1 MSPTTTMAYPG
12 AAEVQE
18 LLATL
23 QALLADE
30 LAALGS
36 HDAARLEAIVARKT
50 ALVAT
55 LETAT
60 RHLATLPAAAAE
72 WAALRPLATA
82 CANANRVNGG
92 AIALNRGLVER
103 LVALTRCPAGPATY
117 TAHGRLTPGAA
128 AATSPRCE
136 PD

>member
-1 MSPTTTMAYPG
+1 MSTPTASPG
-12 AAEVQE
+12 TAEVPA

-23 QALLADE
+23 EALLADE

-36 HDAARLEAIVARKT
+36 HDAARLEDIVARKT

-60 RHLATLPAAAAE
+60 KHLAALPATAAE
-72 WAALRPLATA
+72 WAAIRPLATA

-103 LVALTRCPAGPATY
+103 LVALTRDVPAGPATY
-117 TAHGRLTPGAA
+117 TAHGRLAPGVAA
-128 AATSPRCE
+128 RDLTHV
-136 PD
+136 